1 MLHRISLIV
10 LFLTIFAQ
18 ASFAQFG
25 KLKGKILDEAGNG
38 IEAVTVVVFDGELVK
53 YGAQTD
59 ASGNFSIQPV
69 SPGEY
74 RVEARYLGGRKSLEG
89 VSVISN
95 QTRDIVISFKDD
107 ETTTTLDE
115 VQIFG
120 NPVFEKD
127 PAVTTTLT
135 GDDIQKIGTR
145 NVQSLAAITPGVYQ
159 SDEGNG
165 ISIRGARGDG
175 TVYYIDGMKIRG
187 LTALPQNSIAQLQV
201 ITGGTPAEFGDFTGG
216 VINITTAS
224 PTSSFSGGLELIT
237 SEYLDAYGRDL
248 VGFNLSGPLI
258 KRKREVNGEVYESS
272 LLSFFINAEYDYNRD
287 RDPAALGIFK
297 LDDDLL
303 ADLQQTPVQIS
314 EDGLS
319 FRSRANFIGADDFIP
334 IKTKINNAGR
344 RIRGLGRLDFQPSD
358 NVLIKV
364 GGNYEFVNND
374 SWSLANSL
382 FSPDPQG
389 QVRADNYRIWG
400 RFQQTFSGGKNSAVK
415 NLFYSIQADYSRYLQ
430 VSQNRI
436 HQDRYFDYG
445 HIGKFTFDRVPV
457 YGYVDDPE
465 STISS
470 SPYWQT
476 IGYGFNNLV
485 FDPSESRNPLYANYN
500 TTIIDYIA
508 ENGIINLNSP
518 LIDPSPTTF
527 QLSSLDDLL
536 FRQGLRNGDGPR
548 SIYSLFTGIG
558 SNSGGYSKLDL
569 QQFRL
574 VGQATAEIKGHNLK
588 AGFEFEQRTERS
600 FGLSA
605 RALWPIM
612 RQYANFHLQNLE
624 SDPSNFIYVTRD
636 GEFQDTVMVPLLYS
650 AGPDG
655 IAEDQANFDIRVREK
670 LGLPIDGTD
679 WINIDELSPDFFSLD
694 MFNADEA
701 LADGLGFVGYSGY
714 DFRGNR
720 TDPVDPNE
728 FFTDLE
734 NRPINPY
741 SPTYISAFIQ
751 DKFEFE
757 DIIFNVGLRVD
768 RFDANQL
775 VLKDNFTLFPSYTA
789 GEVASGAFDVP
800 AFDLPSGIEPDF
812 VPYVNDP
819 LNFSE
824 VLGYRDGEIWYDAN
838 GAPISSTVL
847 AARSGGK
854 PIPAT
859 RDEKVGP
866 DSFEDYTPRT
876 TFMPRISF
884 SFPIS
889 DVALFFAH
897 YDVLAQ
903 RPGGG
908 GGGGFQARI
917 SQYTFLENNPGATI
931 SNPNL
936 RPEITIDYE
945 AGFKQKLGETMAL
958 TMSAFYREQRNM
970 IRLRRFA
977 NAYPFA
983 YDTYDNLDFG
993 TVKGFS
999 FAYDMRRTRNVQLR
1013 ASYTLQFADATGSSF
1028 SSARN
1033 IITYLEGVGVL
1044 RVPLPIDT
1052 DQRHRITGSVDY
1064 RFGRRNMGPS
1074 IKLGKKAIHPLKN
1087 FGANMTLTLGSGTPF
1102 TKNAVVVPAV
1112 AGGERIV
1119 NIVQGTPNG
1128 ARKPWQ
1134 FRMDLRF
1141 DKAFVLGNKPKEGG
1155 GFTKAFDFNVYLLM
1169 LNALDTRNV
1178 IGVYRFTG
1186 LPDDDGFLASDPGQ
1200 QLIPTRIDP
1209 ASYIDQYTLRV
1220 QNPNNYSIPRRIRL
1234 GIQFNF

>member
-10 LFLTIFAQ
+10 LFLTLFAQ

-25 KLKGKILDEAGNG
+25 KLKGKILDENGAG
-38 IEAVTVVVFDGELVK
+38 IEAVRVIVFDGELVK
-53 YGAQTD
+53 YGALTD
-59 ASGNFSIQPV
+59 ASGEFSIQPV
-69 SPGEY
+69 APGTY
-74 RVEARYLGGRKSLEG
+74 RVEARYLTGTKSLED
-89 VSVISN
+89 VSVIAN
-95 QTRDIVISFKDD
+95 QTRDISISFRDD
-107 ETTTTLDE
+107 ETTTTLE
-115 VQIFG
+115 TVEIFG

-135 GDDIQKIGTR
+135 GQDIQKIGTR
-145 NVQSLAAITPGVYQ
+145 SVQSLAALTPGVYQ

-165 ISIRGARGDG
+165 INIRGARSEG
-175 TVYYIDGMKIRG
+175 TIYYVDGMKIRG
-187 LTALPQNSIAQLQV
+187 LTSLPQNSIAQLQV

-224 PTSSFSGGLELIT
+224 PTSTFTGGLELIT
-237 SEYLDAYGRDL
+237 SEYLDSYGRNL
-248 VGFNLSGPLI
+248 VGANLSGPLI
-258 KRKREVNGEVYESS
+258 KRKREIEGRVYESS
-272 LLSFFINAEYDYNRD
+272 MLSFFINGEFDYNLD
-287 RDPAALGIFK
+287 RDPAALGIYK
-297 LDDDLL
+297 LDDALL
-303 ADLQQTPVQIS
+303 ADLEQNPMQIS

-319 FRSRANFIGADDFIP
+319 FRSRANYINSDDFVP
-334 IKTKINNAGR
+334 IKTKVNNSST

-364 GGNYEFVNND
+364 GGNYEFIRND
-374 SWSLANSL
+374 NWSLANSL
-382 FSPDPQG
+382 FAPDPQG
-389 QVRADNYRIWG
+389 EALVDNYRVWG
-400 RFQQTFSGGKNSAVK
+400 RFQQTFAGGENSAVR
-415 NLFYSIQADYSRYLQ
+415 NLFYSIQADYSKYYQ
-430 VSQNRI
+430 VSQNSV
-436 HQDRYFDYG
+436 HQDNIFDYG
-445 HIGKFTFDRVPV
+445 YIGKFTFDRVPV
-457 YGYVDDPE
+457 YGYVDNPWDE
-465 STISS
+465 ISS
-470 SPYWQT
+470 SPYWRT
-476 IGYGFNNLV
+476 IGYGFDHLV
-485 FDPSESRNPLYANYN
+485 FDPSETKNPLLANYN
-500 TTIIDYIA
+500 TSIIDYIA
-508 ENGIINLNSP
+508 ENGITNINSP
-518 LIDPSPTTF
+518 FIDPSPTTF
-527 QLSSLDDLL
+527 QLSSLNDLL

-558 SNSGGYSKLDL
+558 ANTGSYSKFDL

-588 AGFEFEQRTERS
+588 AGFEFEQRVERS
-600 FGLSA
+600 YGISA

-624 SDPSNFIYVTRD
+624 DDPSRFEYVTVD
-636 GEFQDTVMVPLLYS
+636 GEFQDTVIVPLRY
-650 AGPDG
+650 AP
-655 IAEDQANFDIRVREK
+655 EDQADFDKALREK

-694 MFNADEA
+694 MFTAEEA
-701 LADGLGFVGYSGY
+701 LSNGLGFASYLGY
-714 DFRGNR
+714 DFKGNK
-720 TDPVDPNE
+720 TDPVDQNL
-728 FFTDLE
+728 FFTDEE

-741 SPTYISAFIQ
+741 SPTYVSAFIQ

-768 RFDANQL
+768 RFDGNQL
-775 VLKDNFTLFPSYTA
+775 VLKDNYSLFPSYTA
-789 GEVASGAFDVP
+789 GEVASGNLGIPSFT
-800 AFDLPSGIEPDF
+800 LPSGIGSDF

-819 LNFSE
+819 TNFSE
-824 VLGYRDGEIWYDAN
+824 VIGYRDGETWYDAN
-838 GAPISSTVL
+838 GAPISSTVI

-854 PIPAT
+854 PLPAT
-859 RDEKVGP
+859 KEEKVGS

-908 GGGGFQARI
+908 GGGGFSANI
-917 SQYTFLENNPGATI
+917 SQYTFLENNPGVTVT
-931 SNPNL
+931 NPNL

-945 AGFKQKLGETMAL
+945 AGFKQKLGESMAL

-977 NAYPFA
+977 NAYPFS

-993 TVKGFS
+993 TIKGFS

-1013 ASYTLQFADATGSSF
+1013 ASYTLQFADATGSDF

-1033 IITYLEGVGVL
+1033 IITYLEGVGIL
-1044 RVPLPIDT
+1044 RVPLPINT
-1052 DQRHRITGSVDY
+1052 DQRHRITSSVDY
-1064 RFGRRNMGPS
+1064 RFGRNNMGPS
-1074 IKLGKKAIHPLKN
+1074 IGFGEKSIHPLKN

-1112 AGGERIV
+1112 ASGEHIV

-1141 DKAFVLGNKPKEGG
+1141 DKSFVIGNKPKEGG
-1155 GFTKAFDFNVYLLM
+1155 GFSKAYDFNVYLLM

-1178 IGVYRFTG
+1178 IGVYRYTG
-1186 LPDDDGFLASDPGQ
+1186 LPDDDGFLASDGGQ
-1200 QLIPTRIDP
+1200 QRIVTQVDPT
-1209 ASYIDQYTLRV
+1209 AYVDQYTLRV
-1220 QNPNNYSIPRRIRL
+1220 QNPSNYSIPRRIRL
-1234 GIQFNF
+1234 GVQFNF